1 MNSVLASPLHSRW
14 HRTMMVVPSSVSKTS
29 YRSPSGWISLSLQVG
44 HAIFLFLWSALS
56 LATIVWSMVLSI
68 SRSSSIVFMTS
79 AKRNKI
85 ELCHSHYVLISQS
98 FSTRG
103 KYVGRIR
110 RAKVVAVII
119 MYDMEARS
127 LGAKRRQIRF
137 LQCNITE
144 FDHVFLKPSYLVFM
158 YVDFT
163 LRRKSPTC
171 CVWRKGSLMWCM
183 KTIPVP

>member
-1 MNSVLASPLHSRW
+1 MHEVFVKRSGLTATLGHRYLSAGTCTIFWDWLFCFDLFPHRVQMNSVLASPLHSRW

-137 LQCNITE
+137 LR
-144 FDHVFLKPSYLVFM
+144 M
-158 YVDFT
+158 
-163 LRRKSPTC
+163 
-171 CVWRKGSLMWCM
+171 
-183 KTIPVP
+183 